1 MSSPRSARLKRI
13 FRFDTPLRKVI
24 AAVVLLFILVTVY
37 TAVRVAIMAVSLN
50 NTYSA
55 LNSLKSSS
63 KSLTTEEVNRHIEDA
78 VSASAAAASGADD
91 PIVKMWAAL
100 PVLGADLNA
109 VATLSRDGHSVLQA
123 AQQTIKYALAV
134 TTAKSSP
141 TGSAGGLT
149 TMAALRDSVVGLDS
163 ALQNANAD
171 ISAIDPASLHFGLGS
186 KFSSAQNLL
195 SKAATA
201 SSVANPMIQV
211 STQLVES
218 KGTQHWFIAT
228 QNLAEARARGGI
240 IGAYSVLSVTD
251 GKAKIESLGSDKNL
265 LGLGPINFSS
275 YPQDLRDLWGVNLAD
290 WRDINAS
297 AHAPYAAK
305 LIYDGWYQK
314 THQKLDGVLFV
325 GQGTVSHLIAAGGPI
340 VVAGNHLNYSNI
352 VGFLTKDIYAK
363 YPEVTKK
370 NLVVGQVMQAIF
382 NNLSTKKLNV
392 SDLLASLLSES
403 TGDRMSAWSSDP
415 AVQSKFVSEGVAGEV
430 SEQMGS
436 NVWVT
441 LNNGGGNK
449 LDAYSHLKIDYTR
462 ADCSQT
468 TADGYPGRLSRV
480 TVSVLNAAPKS
491 GLPAYVTPRLD
502 DNFGTAPRPKG
513 SNRELV
519 TVYGP
524 VGSYAAS
531 LSVNGED
538 YLGVAGVDR
547 MHPVWVF
554 DIELQPGETKNL
566 EVNLIEPIIDQ
577 NLVALRG
584 NPKVSAPI
592 TLNPAEIT
600 VSAGPNCTY

>member
-1 MSSPRSARLKRI
+1 MSSPRFARIKRL
-13 FRFDTPLRKVI
+13 FRFDTPVRKIVAVI
-24 AAVVLLFILVTVY
+24 VLLLVLMTAY
-37 TAVRVAIMAVSLN
+37 TAVRVVIMAVSLN
-50 NTYSA
+50 NTYAA
-55 LNSLKSSS
+55 LNELKNSSGKLS
-63 KSLTTEEVNRHIEDA
+63 TEQINGHIEEA

-91 PIVKMWAAL
+91 PIIKMWTGL

-123 AQQTIKYALAV
+123 VQQTIKYSLAV
-134 TTAKSSP
+134 TTAKSAP
-141 TGSAGGLT
+141 TSATGGLST
-149 TMAALRDSVVGLDS
+149 VAALRDSVVVLDS
-163 ALQNANAD
+163 ALQNANSD
-171 ISAIDPASLHFGLGS
+171 VSAIDPTSLHFGLGS
-186 KFSSAQNLL
+186 KFSSAQTLL

-211 STQLVES
+211 STQLLES

-251 GKAKIESLGSDKNL
+251 GKAKIESIGSDKTL
-265 LGLGPINFSS
+265 LDMGPINYSA
-275 YPQDLRDLWGVNLAD
+275 YPQDLRDLWGVDLAD

-325 GQGTVSHLIAAGGPI
+325 GQGTVSHLIAAGGP
-340 VVAGNHLNYSNI
+340 VTVAGNQLNYSNI
-352 VGFLTKDIYAK
+352 VGFLTKEIYAK
-363 YPEVTKK
+363 YPDVTKK

-392 SDLLASLLSES
+392 TDLLASLLSEN
-403 TGDRMSAWSSDP
+403 TGDRMTAWSSNP
-415 AVQSKFVSEGVAGEV
+415 TVQSQFVSEGVAGEV

-441 LNNGGGNK
+441 INNGGGNK

-468 TADGYPGRLSRV
+468 TADGYPGRLSHIS
-480 TVSVLNAAPKS
+480 VSVLNAAPKS

-502 DNFGTAPRPKG
+502 DDFGTAPRPKG

-531 LSVNGED
+531 LSVNGKD
-538 YLGVAGVDR
+538 YLGVSGVDR

-566 EVNLIEPIIDQ
+566 KVNLIEPIIDQ
-577 NLVALRG
+577 NLVALKG
-584 NPKVSAPI
+584 APKVSAPI
-592 TLNPAEIT
+592 TLNPAKIT
-600 VSAGPNCTY
+600 VSAGPNCSY

>member
-1 MSSPRSARLKRI
+1 MSSPRTGRIRRL
-13 FRFDTPLRKVI
+13 FRFDTTLRKVI
-24 AAVVLLFILVTVY
+24 AAAVLLLVLLTAY

-55 LNSLKSSS
+55 LNDLKNSTG
-63 KSLTTEEVNRHIEDA
+63 KLTTAKMNQNVDDA
-78 VSASAAAASGADD
+78 VSASAAAAAAADD
-91 PIVKMWAAL
+91 PIVKMWTGL

-134 TTAKSSP
+134 TSTKSGP
-141 TGSAGGLT
+141 AADGSGLT

-163 ALQNANAD
+163 ALQKANGD
-171 ISAIDPASLHFGLGS
+171 VSAIDASSLHFGFGS
-186 KFSSAQNLL
+186 KFASAQTLI

-211 STQLVES
+211 STQLLDA

-240 IGAYSVLSVTD
+240 IGAFSVLSVTG
-251 GKAKIESLGSDKNL
+251 GKASIQSIGSDKTL
-265 LGLGPINFSS
+265 LDMGPINYSS

-325 GQGTVSHLIAAGGPI
+325 GQGTVAHLAAAGGS
-340 VVAGNHLNYSNI
+340 VSVAGNNLNYKNI
-352 VGFLTKDIYAK
+352 VKFLTKDIYAK
-363 YPEVTKK
+363 YPDVTQK

-382 NNLSTKKLNV
+382 NNLRTKKLNV
-392 SDLLASLLSES
+392 TDLLSSLLNEN
-403 TGDRMSAWSSDP
+403 TGDRMSAWSSNGT
-415 AVQSKFVSEGVAGEV
+415 VQAQFVSEGVAGSV

-436 NVWVT
+436 TVLVT
-441 LNNGGGNK
+441 MNNGGGNK

-462 ADCSQT
+462 AECSKT
-468 TADGYPGRLSRV
+468 TADGYPGRVSHV
-480 TVSVLNAAPKS
+480 TVEVQNAAPKS

-524 VGSYAAS
+524 VGSYAES
-531 LSVNGED
+531 LSVNGKD
-538 YLGVAGVDR
+538 YLGVEGVDR
-547 MHPVWVF
+547 KHPVWVF
-554 DIELQPGETKNL
+554 DIELQPGETKTL
-566 EVNLIEPIIDQ
+566 GVNLIEPIIDQ
-577 NLVALRG
+577 NLVAL
-584 NPKVSAPI
+584 NAAPKVVSPI
-592 TLNPAEIT
+592 TLNPAKIK
-600 VSAGPNCTY
+600 VVAGPTCSY